1 MGAIYLTD
9 EQINQIKALKI
20 RGANAQGNYSDF
32 IRRYLQCSL
41 VAKLNFGWMVLRLPM
56 PVGGG
61 ANQVI
66 QSTADGTSRYSIH

>member
-32 IRRYLQCSL
+32 YQAISAMLPGGKVKIWLDGAALANAGR
-41 VAKLNFGWMVLRLPM
+41 GW
-56 PVGGG
+56 
-61 ANQVI
+61 
-66 QSTADGTSRYSIH
+66 S